1 MAHEIRALD
10 AHSIDLVKNLIEQD
24 PVRHCFLAARL
35 EQTKQSRFRP
45 SYPDLLGYFDD
56 GNLKSVLMTGAN
68 IVPVNTSLIARQEF
82 ATVLNRSGRRS
93 SSIVGP
99 AEEVLDLWSRVSAS
113 WGPAREVRSNQP
125 VLSMRTNSSVEIDH
139 DVRYSNLSD
148 LEDLVPACIAMFT
161 EEVGISP
168 TINGGGNAYRNRI
181 SELVSSR
188 RSFVKY
194 SGSELVFKAEIGTVG
209 AGVAQI
215 QGVWV
220 KPEHRGKGISVS
232 AMAAVVKLVLAD
244 VAPVVSL
251 YVNDY
256 NEVALKTYRSVGFEQ
271 VDTFATVLFS

>member
-10 AHSIDLVKNLIEQD
+10 VHSIDQVKVLIDLD
-24 PVRHCFLAARL
+24 PVRHCFLAARI
-35 EQTKQSRFRP
+35 EQSKQSRFRP

-56 GNLKSVLMTGAN
+56 GRLKSLLMTGAN

-82 ATVLNRSGRRS
+82 AAALNRTGRRS

-99 AEEVLDLWSRVSAS
+99 AEEVLDLWSKISDN
-113 WGPAREVRSNQP
+113 WGPAREVRASQP
-125 VLSMRTNSSVEIDH
+125 VMAIRNNSNKEIDQE
-139 DVRYSNLSD
+139 VRYSNLSD
-148 LEDLVPACIAMFT
+148 LEELFPACVAMFT

-168 TINGGGNAYRNRI
+168 TANGGASAYRNRI
-181 SELVSSR
+181 SELVSGR

-194 SGSELVFKAEIGTVG
+194 LGSELVFKAEVGTVG

-220 KPEHRGKGISVS
+220 KPEFRGKGISVP
-232 AMAAVVKLVLAD
+232 AMAAVVKLVLSD
-244 VAPVVSL
+244 LAPVVSL

-256 NEVALKTYRSVGFEQ
+256 NEVALNSYRSVGFEH
-271 VDTFATVLFS
+271 VDTFATVLF

>member
-10 AHSIDLVKNLIEQD
+10 AQSIDLVKNLIDQD
-24 PVRHCFLAARL
+24 PVRHCFLAARI
-35 EQTKQSRFRP
+35 EQGKQSRFRP
-45 SYPDLLGYFDD
+45 SYPDLIGYFDD
-56 GNLKSVLMTGAN
+56 GKLKSLLMTGAN

-82 ATVLNRSGRRS
+82 SAVLNRSGRRS

-113 WGPAREVRSNQP
+113 WGPARDVRGNQP
-125 VLSMRTNSSVEIDH
+125 VLTMRSNSTKEIDQ

-148 LEDLVPACIAMFT
+148 LEELMPACVAMFT
-161 EEVGISP
+161 EEVGMSP
-168 TINGGGNAYRNRI
+168 TANGGASAYRNRI

-194 SGSELVFKAEIGTVG
+194 QNSELVFKAEVGTIG

-220 KPEHRGKGISVS
+220 RPEYRGQGISVP
-232 AMAAVVKLVLAD
+232 AMAAVVKHILAD
-244 VAPVVSL
+244 LAPVASL

-256 NEVALKTYRSVGFEQ
+256 NEVALNTYRSVGFEQ

>member
-10 AHSIDLVKNLIEQD
+10 AHSIDLVKILIEQD

-45 SYPDLLGYFDD
+45 SYLDLLGYFDD
-56 GNLKSVLMTGAN
+56 SSLKSVLMTGAN
-68 IVPVNTSLIARQEF
+68 VVPVNTSLIARQEF

-194 SGSELVFKAEIGTVG
+194 LGSELVFKAEIGTVG

>member
-10 AHSIDLVKNLIEQD
+10 GHSIDLVKILIEQD

-35 EQTKQSRFRP
+35 EQTKQSKFRP

-99 AEEVLDLWSRVSAS
+99 VEEVLDLWSRVSTS
-113 WGPAREVRSNQP
+113 WGPAREVRGNQP
-125 VLSMRTNSSVEIDH
+125 VLSMRSNSSVEIDH

-148 LEDLVPACIAMFT
+148 LENLVPACIAMFT

-194 SGSELVFKAEIGTVG
+194 LGSELVFKAEIGTVG

-220 KPEHRGKGISVS
+220 KPEYRGKGISVS

>member
-10 AHSIDLVKNLIEQD
+10 AHSIDLVKILIEQD

-35 EQTKQSRFRP
+35 EQTKQSKFRP

-113 WGPAREVRSNQP
+113 WGPAREVRGNQP
-125 VLSMRTNSSVEIDH
+125 VLSMRSNSSVEIDH

-194 SGSELVFKAEIGTVG
+194 LGSELVFKAEIGTVG

-220 KPEHRGKGISVS
+220 KPEYRGKRISVS

>member
-1 MAHEIRALD
+1 
-10 AHSIDLVKNLIEQD
+10 
-24 PVRHCFLAARL
+24 
-35 EQTKQSRFRP
+35 
-45 SYPDLLGYFDD
+45 
-56 GNLKSVLMTGAN
+56 MTGAN

-82 ATVLNRSGRRS
+82 STVLNRSGRRS

-113 WGPAREVRSNQP
+113 WGPAREVRGNQP
-125 VLSMRTNSSVEIDH
+125 VLSMRSNSSIEIDH

-194 SGSELVFKAEIGTVG
+194 LGSELVFKAEIGTIG

-220 KPEHRGKGISVS
+220 KPEYRGKGISVS

>member
-35 EQTKQSRFRP
+35 EQNKQSRFRP

-194 SGSELVFKAEIGTVG
+194 LGSELVFKAEIGTVG

-220 KPEHRGKGISVS
+220 KPEYRGKGISVS

>member
-10 AHSIDLVKNLIEQD
+10 AQSIEPVKNLIEQD
-24 PVRHCFLAARL
+24 PVRYCFLAARL

-56 GNLKSVLMTGAN
+56 GKLKSILMTGAN

-99 AEEVLDLWSRVSAS
+99 AEEVLDLWSKVSGN
-113 WGPAREVRSNQP
+113 WGPARDVRANQP
-125 VLSMRTNSSVEIDH
+125 VLTMRSNSLLPLDH

-148 LEDLVPACIAMFT
+148 LDELLPACIAMFT

-168 TINGGGNAYRNRI
+168 TLNGGGNAYRNRI

-194 SGSELVFKAEIGTVG
+194 LGSELVFKAEVGTVG

-220 KPEHRGKGISVS
+220 KPEYRGRGIAAP

-244 VAPVVSL
+244 LAPVVSL

-256 NEVALKTYRSVGFEQ
+256 NEVALKTYRTVGFEQ

>member
-113 WGPAREVRSNQP
+113 WGPTREVRGNQP

-194 SGSELVFKAEIGTVG
+194 LGSELVFKAEIGTVG

-220 KPEHRGKGISVS
+220 KPEYRGKGISVS

>member
-10 AHSIDLVKNLIEQD
+10 AQSIELVAEFIKQD

-35 EQTKQSRFRP
+35 EQNKQSRFRP

-56 GNLKSVLMTGAN
+56 GNLKSILMTGAN
-68 IVPVNTSLIARQEF
+68 VVPVNTSLIARQEF

-99 AEEVLDLWSRVSAS
+99 AEEVLDLWSKVSGS
-113 WGPAREVRSNQP
+113 WGTAREVRANQP
-125 VLSMRTNSSVEIDH
+125 VLTMRTNSILPIDH
-139 DVRYSNLSD
+139 EVRYSNLSD
-148 LEDLVPACIAMFT
+148 LEELLPACIAMFT

-168 TINGGGNAYRNRI
+168 MLNGGGSAYRNRI

-194 SGSELVFKAEIGTVG
+194 VGTELVFKAEVGTVG

-220 KPEHRGKGISVS
+220 KPEYRGQGISEP

-244 VAPVVSL
+244 LAPVISL

-256 NEVALKTYRSVGFEQ
+256 NEVALRTYRSVGFEQ

>member
-10 AHSIDLVKNLIEQD
+10 GHSIDLVKILIEQD

-35 EQTKQSRFRP
+35 EQTKQSKFRP

-99 AEEVLDLWSRVSAS
+99 VEEVLDLWSRVSAS

-194 SGSELVFKAEIGTVG
+194 LGSELVFKAEIGTVG

-220 KPEHRGKGISVS
+220 KPEYRGKGISVS

>member
-10 AHSIDLVKNLIEQD
+10 AHSIELVRDLIAQD

-35 EQTKQSRFRP
+35 EQPKQSRFRA

-56 GNLKSVLMTGAN
+56 GSLKSLLMTGAN

-82 ATVLNRSGRRS
+82 ATVLNRAGRRS

-99 AEEVLDLWSRVSAS
+99 AEEVLDLWSKVSGN

-125 VLSMRTNSSVEIDH
+125 VLTMRSNSSTAIDH

-148 LEDLVPACIAMFT
+148 LDDLLPACVAMFT

-168 TINGGGNAYRNRI
+168 TVNGGGGAYRNRI
-181 SELVSSR
+181 SELVSGR

-194 SGSELVFKAEIGTVG
+194 LGSELIFKAEVGTVG

-220 KPEHRGKGISVS
+220 KPEYRGKGVSVP

-244 VAPVVSL
+244 LAPVVSL

>member
-10 AHSIDLVKNLIEQD
+10 AHSIDLVKILIEQD

-35 EQTKQSRFRP
+35 EQTKQSKFRP

-99 AEEVLDLWSRVSAS
+99 VEEVLDLWSRVSTS
-113 WGPAREVRSNQP
+113 WGPAREVRGNQP
-125 VLSMRTNSSVEIDH
+125 VLSMRSNSSVEIDH

-194 SGSELVFKAEIGTVG
+194 LGSELVFKAEIGTVG

-220 KPEHRGKGISVS
+220 KPEYRGKGISVS

>member
-10 AHSIDLVKNLIEQD
+10 AHSIDLVKILIEQD

-35 EQTKQSRFRP
+35 EQTKQSKFRP

-99 AEEVLDLWSRVSAS
+99 VEEVLDLWSRVSTS
-113 WGPAREVRSNQP
+113 WGPAREVRGNQP
-125 VLSMRTNSSVEIDH
+125 VLSMRSNSSVEIDH

-194 SGSELVFKAEIGTVG
+194 LGSELVFKAEIGTVG

>member
-10 AHSIDLVKNLIEQD
+10 VHSIDQVRNLIDQD
-24 PVRHCFLAARL
+24 PIRHCFLAARL
-35 EQTKQSRFRP
+35 EQSKQSRFRP

-56 GNLKSVLMTGAN
+56 GKLKSLLMTGAN
-68 IVPVNTSLIARQEF
+68 LVPVNTSLIARQEF
-82 ATVLNRSGRRS
+82 STALNRSGRRS

-99 AEEVLDLWSRVSAS
+99 AEEVLDLWEKISAN

-125 VLSMRTNSSVEIDH
+125 VMAIKANSTKGFDH
-139 DVRYSNLSD
+139 DVRYSKLSD
-148 LEDLVPACIAMFT
+148 LDELLPACIAMFT

-168 TINGGGNAYRNRI
+168 TANGGGSAYRNRI
-181 SELVSSR
+181 SELVSGR

-194 SGSELVFKAEIGTVG
+194 IGSDLVFKAEVGTVG

-220 KPEHRGKGISVS
+220 KPEFRGQGISVP

-244 VAPVVSL
+244 LAPAVSL

-256 NEVALKTYRSVGFEQ
+256 NEVALHTYRSVGFEH
-271 VDTFATVLFS
+271 VDTFATILF

>member
-10 AHSIDLVKNLIEQD
+10 VHSIDQVKTLIEQD
-24 PVRHCFLAARL
+24 PVRHCFLAARI

-56 GNLKSVLMTGAN
+56 GKLNSLLMTGAN

-82 ATVLNRSGRRS
+82 ATALNRAGRRS

-99 AEEVLDLWSRVSAS
+99 AEEVLDLWNKVSDH
-113 WGPAREVRSNQP
+113 WGSAREIRASQP
-125 VLSMRTNSSVEIDH
+125 VMAIRTNSSKAIDH
-139 DVRYSNLSD
+139 EVRYSNLAD
-148 LEDLVPACIAMFT
+148 LDDLLPACIAMFT

-168 TINGGGNAYRNRI
+168 TANGGASAYRNRI
-181 SELVSSR
+181 SELVSAR

-194 SGSELVFKAEIGTVG
+194 VGSELVFKAEVGTVG

-220 KPEHRGKGISVS
+220 KPEFRGQGISVP
-232 AMAAVVKLVLAD
+232 AMAAVVKLILAD
-244 VAPVVSL
+244 TAPVVSL
-251 YVNDY
+251 YVNDF
-256 NEVALKTYRSVGFEQ
+256 NEVALNTYRSVGFEH
-271 VDTFATVLFS
+271 VDTFATILF

>member
-10 AHSIDLVKNLIEQD
+10 VHSVDQVKSLIEQD
-24 PVRHCFLAARL
+24 PVRHCILAARL

-56 GNLKSVLMTGAN
+56 GKLKSLLMTGAN

-82 ATVLNRSGRRS
+82 AAVLNRSGRRS

-99 AEEVLDLWSRVSAS
+99 AEETMDLWSKVSGNG
-113 WGPAREVRSNQP
+113 GPAREVRSNQP
-125 VLSMRTNSSVEIDH
+125 VMTMRSNSTKEIDQ

-148 LEDLVPACIAMFT
+148 LDELLPACVAMFT

-168 TINGGGNAYRNRI
+168 TANGGTGAYRNRI
-181 SELVSSR
+181 SELVSGR

-194 SGSELVFKAEIGTVG
+194 VNSELVFKAEVGTIG

-220 KPEHRGKGISVS
+220 KPEYRGQGISVP
-232 AMAAVVKLVLAD
+232 AMAAVVKLILAD
-244 VAPVVSL
+244 
-251 YVNDY
+251 
-256 NEVALKTYRSVGFEQ
+256 
-271 VDTFATVLFS
+271 

>member
-99 AEEVLDLWSRVSAS
+99 AEEVLDLWSRVSAT

-125 VLSMRTNSSVEIDH
+125 VLSMRSNSSVEIDH

-194 SGSELVFKAEIGTVG
+194 LGSELVFKSEIGTVG

-220 KPEHRGKGISVS
+220 KPEYRGKGISVS

>member
-99 AEEVLDLWSRVSAS
+99 VEEVLDLWSRVSTS
-113 WGPAREVRSNQP
+113 WGPAREVRGNQP
-125 VLSMRTNSSVEIDH
+125 VLSMRSNSSVEIDH

-148 LEDLVPACIAMFT
+148 LENLVPACIAMFT

-194 SGSELVFKAEIGTVG
+194 LGSELVFKAEIGTVG

-220 KPEHRGKGISVS
+220 KPEYRGKGISVS

-256 NEVALKTYRSVGFEQ
+256 NEVALRTYRSVGFEQ

>member
-10 AHSIDLVKNLIEQD
+10 AHSIDLVRNLIEQD

-194 SGSELVFKAEIGTVG
+194 LGSELVFKAEIGTVG

-220 KPEHRGKGISVS
+220 KPEYRGKGISVS

-256 NEVALKTYRSVGFEQ
+256 NEVALRTYRSVGFEQ

>member
-113 WGPAREVRSNQP
+113 WGPAREVRGNQP

-194 SGSELVFKAEIGTVG
+194 LGSELVFKAEIGTVG

-220 KPEHRGKGISVS
+220 KPKYRGKGISVS

>member
-10 AHSIDLVKNLIEQD
+10 VHSIDLVRNLIEQD

-45 SYPDLLGYFDD
+45 SNPDLLGYFDD

-113 WGPAREVRSNQP
+113 WGPAREVRGNQP
-125 VLSMRTNSSVEIDH
+125 VLSIRTNSSVEIDH

-194 SGSELVFKAEIGTVG
+194 LGSELVFKAEIGTVG

-220 KPEHRGKGISVS
+220 KPEYRGKGISVS

>member
-1 MAHEIRALD
+1 
-10 AHSIDLVKNLIEQD
+10 LIEQD

-35 EQTKQSRFRP
+35 EQTKQSKFRP

-194 SGSELVFKAEIGTVG
+194 LGSELVFKAEIGTVG

>member
-10 AHSIDLVKNLIEQD
+10 AHSIDLVRNLIEQD

-82 ATVLNRSGRRS
+82 ATLLNRSGRRS

-113 WGPAREVRSNQP
+113 WGPAREVRDNQP

-194 SGSELVFKAEIGTVG
+194 LGSELVFKAEIGTVG

-220 KPEHRGKGISVS
+220 KPEYRGKGISVS

>member
-10 AHSIDLVKNLIEQD
+10 AHSIDQVKNLIDQD
-24 PVRHCFLAARL
+24 PIRHCFLAARL

-56 GNLKSVLMTGAN
+56 GKLKSLLMTGAN
-68 IVPVNTSLIARQEF
+68 LVPVNTSLIARQEF
-82 ATVLNRSGRRS
+82 ATALNNSGRRS

-99 AEEVLDLWSRVSAS
+99 AEEVLDLWDKISNN
-113 WGPAREVRSNQP
+113 WGPAREIRSNQP
-125 VLSMRTNSSVEIDH
+125 VMAIKANSTKTTDDE
-139 DVRYSNLSD
+139 VRYSNLSD
-148 LEDLVPACIAMFT
+148 LDDLLPACIAMFT

-168 TINGGGNAYRNRI
+168 TLNGGGSAYRNRI
-181 SELVSSR
+181 SELVTGR

-194 SGSELVFKAEIGTVG
+194 MGSDLVFKAEVGTVG

-220 KPEHRGKGISVS
+220 KPEFRGQGISVP

-244 VAPVVSL
+244 LAPVVSL

-256 NEVALKTYRSVGFEQ
+256 NEVALNTYRSVGFEH
-271 VDTFATVLFS
+271 VDTFATILF

>member
-113 WGPAREVRSNQP
+113 WGPAREVRGNQP
-125 VLSMRTNSSVEIDH
+125 LLSMRSNSSVEIDH

-194 SGSELVFKAEIGTVG
+194 LGSELVFKAEIGTVG

-220 KPEHRGKGISVS
+220 KPEYRGKGISVS

>member
-10 AHSIDLVKNLIEQD
+10 VHSIDQVKVLIDLD
-24 PVRHCFLAARL
+24 PVRHCFLAARI
-35 EQTKQSRFRP
+35 EQSKQSRFRP

-56 GNLKSVLMTGAN
+56 GRLKSLLMTGAN

-82 ATVLNRSGRRS
+82 AAALNRTGRRS

-99 AEEVLDLWSRVSAS
+99 AEEVLDLWSKISDN
-113 WGPAREVRSNQP
+113 WGPAREVRASQP
-125 VLSMRTNSSVEIDH
+125 VMAIRNNSNKEIDH
-139 DVRYSNLSD
+139 EVRYSNLSD
-148 LEDLVPACIAMFT
+148 LEELLPACVAMFT

-168 TINGGGNAYRNRI
+168 TANGGASAYRNRI
-181 SELVSSR
+181 SELVSGR

-194 SGSELVFKAEIGTVG
+194 LGSELVFKAEVGTVG

-220 KPEHRGKGISVS
+220 KPEFRGKGISVP
-232 AMAAVVKLVLAD
+232 AMAAVVKLVLSD
-244 VAPVVSL
+244 LAPVVSL

-256 NEVALKTYRSVGFEQ
+256 NEVALNSYRSVGFEH
-271 VDTFATVLFS
+271 VDTFATVLF

>member
-113 WGPAREVRSNQP
+113 WGPAREVRDNQP

-194 SGSELVFKAEIGTVG
+194 LGSELVFKAEIGTVG

-220 KPEHRGKGISVS
+220 KPEYRGKGISVS